1 MNAKKT
7 IPADTW
13 TAVRRE
19 VALVLLDLRKAQT
32 ELLKLT
38 LMRGHVEEAQL
49 LSRVREVAEHIEAG
63 ASTLDLLV
71 ESTCPEQ
78 FAEEQ
83 ELFGPNGSRT
93 IGADEVSDG

>member
-1 MNAKKT
+1 MNATNT

-19 VALVLLDLRKAQT
+19 VTLVLLDLRKAQA
-32 ELLKLT
+32 ELLELA
-38 LMRGHVEEAQL
+38 LMRGHADGVL
-49 LSRVREVAEHIEAG
+49 RRVGEVAEHVQAG
-63 ASTLDLLV
+63 ATTLDLLV

-78 FAEEQ
+78 FVEEQ

-93 IGADEVSDG
+93 IGADEVSGG